1 MRFNFKLDRATMKG
15 LIFVFL
21 MAVAI
26 IGIFEWRASGRE
38 PLLKKLR
45 QMYGIALSTRVK
57 LLNILILQRKQRKN
71 PILHDKR
78 LLDVL
83 RFQRNIDYK
92 IIRQTF
98 AAQRSV
104 RDKWCSSTK
113 I

>member
-45 QMYGIALSTRVK
+45 QI
-57 LLNILILQRKQRKN
+57 ILQRKQRKN